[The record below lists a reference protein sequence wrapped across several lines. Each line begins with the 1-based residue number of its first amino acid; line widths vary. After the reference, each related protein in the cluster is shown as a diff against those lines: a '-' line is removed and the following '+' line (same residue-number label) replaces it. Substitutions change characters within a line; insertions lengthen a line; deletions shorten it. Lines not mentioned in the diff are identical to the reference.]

1 MKNILIFLLV
11 ILTNQNTLHT
21 SKILIIYF
29 SRTGNTE
36 LFTKYIQENE
46 NISSFKIDPV
56 TPYPEDYNTM
66 LDLAKKERN
75 EDARPDI
82 KDPLT
87 DISKYDIILLGY
99 PIWHS
104 HLPNI
109 VINQLEKLNFDNKTI
124 YPFNTHGG
132 SKKGDSIED
141 IKNAVSKNANVKDGF
156 PIKDTDIKNNKADSV
171 EKIKDWL
178 DDIANSFKYIK
189 FNYSIFIVLLLIF
202 YK

>member
-1 MKNILIFLLV
+1 MKILIPILV
-11 ILTNQNTLHT
+11 VLTLQSTLDT

-36 LFTKYIQENE
+36 LFTKYIQEIE
-46 NISSFKIDPV
+46 NINSFKIVPV
-56 TPYPEDYNTM
+56 NPYPEDYNTM
-66 LDLAKKERN
+66 LELAKKERN
-75 EDARPDI
+75 ENARPEI

-109 VINQLEKLNFDNKTI
+109 VINQLEKLNFENKTI

-132 SKKGDSIED
+132 SKKGDSIKD

-156 PIKDTDIKNNKADSV
+156 PIKDTDIKNKKDDSI
-171 EKIKDWL
+171 EEIEDWL
-178 DDIANSFKYIK
+178 EDISNSYKFIK
-189 FNYSIFIVLLLIF
+189 LNYSLIIVLLILF
-202 YK
+202 YN

>member
-1 MKNILIFLLV
+1 M
-11 ILTNQNTLHT
+11 
-21 SKILIIYF
+21 
-29 SRTGNTE
+29 
-36 LFTKYIQENE
+36 LFTKYIQEIE
-46 NISSFKIDPV
+46 NINSFKIVPV

-66 LDLAKKERN
+66 LELAKKERN
-75 EDARPDI
+75 ENARPEI

-109 VINQLEKLNFDNKTI
+109 VINQLEKLNFENKTI

-132 SKKGDSIED
+132 SKKGDSIKD

-156 PIKDTDIKNNKADSV
+156 PIKDTDIKNKKDDSI
-171 EKIKDWL
+171 EEIEDWL
-178 DDIANSFKYIK
+178 EDISNSFKFIK
-189 FNYSIFIVLLLIF
+189 
-202 YK
+202 

>member
-1 MKNILIFLLV
+1 MKILIPILV
-11 ILTNQNTLHT
+11 VLTLQSTLDT

-36 LFTKYIQENE
+36 LFTKYIQEIE
-46 NISSFKIDPV
+46 NINSFKIVPV
-56 TPYPEDYNTM
+56 NPYPEDYNTM
-66 LDLAKKERN
+66 LELAKKERN
-75 EDARPDI
+75 ENARPEI

-109 VINQLEKLNFDNKTI
+109 VINQLEKLNFENKTI

-132 SKKGDSIED
+132 SKKGDSIKD
-141 IKNAVSKNANVKDGF
+141 IKNAVSKNANVKEGF
-156 PIKDTDIKNNKADSV
+156 PIKATDIKNKKDDSI
-171 EKIKDWL
+171 EEIEDWL
-178 DDIANSFKYIK
+178 EDISNSNKFIK
-189 FNYSIFIVLLLIF
+189 LNYSLIIALLILF
-202 YK
+202 YN